1 MSLRMLISSV
11 MEITPRLIFIRMI
24 IIFWRSKVIQS
35 DIKSKNGMIFYNR
48 RFYRAFRFL
57 GVT

>member
-24 IIFWRSKVIQS
+24 IMSFGGA
-35 DIKSKNGMIFYNR
+35 KSFNQISNLKME
-48 RFYRAFRFL
+48 
-57 GVT
+57 

>member
-1 MSLRMLISSV
+1 MLISSV

-24 IIFWRSKVIQS
+24 IICLGGAKVIQS
-35 DIKSKNGMIFYNR
+35 DIKSKNDFYNR
-48 RFYRAFRFL
+48 RFYRAFPFL